1 MKAASAQARDR
12 WRLNAALSSV
22 STGDTEQS
30 GVSGTHAIGLGAAVR
45 DDRSLSHVVV
55 PSHVEGGGQASQL
68 QSSLS
73 QTQAALSELQLQR
86 DELARRLD
94 AALAEIARLRAAP
107 QLTPSAPTPTPTQQS
122 RLSVEI
128 SGVVESPPPAL
139 MLSRVVVTSSLMS
152 SELEVELLHDTHLVA
167 GLEQNIAQGGLFVAT
182 YRTLPLGTR
191 VALELELSEGR
202 VLASGEV
209 SWLRDEREDLQ
220 QRPGF
225 GVAFVDLSPD
235 AVAVLA
241 ELCRAQP
248 ARYYE
253 V

>member
-22 STGDTEQS
+22 STAEAEQS
-30 GVSGTHAIGLGAAVR
+30 GVSGTHAIGVGAAVR
-45 DDRSLSHVVV
+45 DDRSSPHVVV
-55 PSHVEGGGQASQL
+55 PSHVEGGEQTPQL

-73 QTQAALSELQLQR
+73 QTQAALSELRLER

-107 QLTPSAPTPTPTQQS
+107 QHTPTAPTPPE
-122 RLSVEI
+122 RAGISVES
-128 SGVVESPPPAL
+128 SGVESQRPAL
-139 MLSRVVVTSSLMS
+139 VLSRVVVTSSLMS
-152 SELEVELLHDTHLVA
+152 NELEVELLHDTHLVT
-167 GLEQNIAQGGLFVAT
+167 GLEQDIAQGGLFVAT

-191 VALELELSEGR
+191 VALELELAEDR

-209 SWLRDEREDLQ
+209 RWLRDEREDLQ

-235 AVAVLA
+235 AAAVLA
-241 ELCRAQP
+241 QLCRAEP